1 MRVSGDLWPILYAT
15 ASRDDV
21 VVSYLC
27 AFVSLMRVLSNRT
40 SFGLDSLPL
49 SSRRHLETTDRT
61 VDGAN
66 VQRHLATIRIVVA
79 QKFLSSKNKFHRV
92 DREKFFS
99 VIKFLLSAAQKILFL
114 GQLLVVNMMFLMI
127 FSMAG

>member
-99 VIKFLLSAAQKILFL
+99 VTTFFKKN
-114 GQLLVVNMMFLMI
+114 VVVRTI
-127 FSMAG
+127 FNRHIDFS